1 MKTLHEEDLKPFI
14 IDKLGTQVEVGDI
27 VNGIGCL
34 DFKVVAIIVGG
45 EIDEEPLLKL
55 EKITY
60 RKPSEIWKSYSK

>member
-14 IDKLGTQVEVGDI
+14 LDMVGKQVEVGDI
-27 VNGIGCL
+27 VNGIGCMN
-34 DFKVVAIIVGG
+34 FKVIDIIAGG

-60 RKPSEIWKSYSK
+60 RKPSEIWK